1 MHSALT
7 TKKRPSYLTLAF
19 LLPFFGVL
27 LVMLF
32 SQYKPFGSY
41 AILYSDMYHQYYPF
55 FVEFRNTLR
64 SGGSLLHNWSVG
76 MGMDYLAMISYYL
89 ASPLY
94 LLSVLVPESWLMSFF
109 SMLLPIKLGLAGLF
123 FAIFLKKLFGREDW
137 FLVLFASFYALC
149 AWALGYLWNIMW
161 LDTFALLPL
170 VCLGAIQLLREK
182 RFVLYTISLFLSIFC
197 NYYIGFFICIFVALI
212 FFCYEICCWR
222 GFGRF
227 FSDLMR
233 IALFS
238 ALAIGMTAVLEL
250 PALAGLQNTYS
261 SVNQFPTGFRLNIAS
276 SNDWKGLFTAMAQVA
291 GNAAGGNT
299 PTYKEGLPNL
309 YCGVFTLLLA
319 IVFLTRKEFK
329 VREKLCSLFLLVF
342 FALSFII
349 RQLDYIWHGFHF
361 TNMIPYRFSF
371 LFSFVLLVMAYRV
384 IQYRNELKIWQLLFA
399 SVVFAGLCYC
409 SKNRSQWIFLAY
421 NGVFFLGY
429 LALLFAAREKKRPKP
444 LPEAEEAPDAMPL
457 LTEPLVPE
465 EPDLEEKKENRK
477 RRIAFAFSILMAVEL
492 VCNLLQF
499 GLTFNGTN
507 VKNYP
512 SGGEATAEV
521 IDYMKTHETELFYR
535 ADFTHTQSLNDGAL
549 NGLNGVTTFS
559 SSANESVTKFMAA
572 LGFAAKPSYNRYCY
586 EEASP
591 VSNLFLNLKYQINRS
606 EDLVQSRY
614 NQTSCAIGNIAL
626 LENKA
631 WLPLGFVADPALA
644 ELDFEASTGGFAF
657 QNQLF
662 AAATGLKQAVY
673 SVILEYTAEG
683 EGATVTQQGRSG
695 HISYTATESGAD
707 VTIGFEVKQ
716 AGFVCLKINAP
727 KRNSYTIWK
736 NGQRVSGDSISLAQ
750 MAAVG
755 DCQIGD
761 VISVEFTCKDGEK
774 GTLDLESAVLD
785 DTVFQQGLAILR
797 AAPLELTRF
806 TDTLVTGTVR
816 ASKDGLLYTSIPY
829 GGNWTALV
837 DGQPAEIV
845 TVGGAMVGLHLSAGT
860 HSVELTYR
868 NSAFSIGWKVS
879 LLCLALFLG
888 ICAAVY
894 LPRKRKGRFLR
905 PEQTTKK

>member
-7 TKKRPSYLTLAF
+7 QKKRPSYLTLSF

-32 SQYKPFGSY
+32 SQYKPFGGY

-55 FVEFRNTLR
+55 FVEFRSTLR

-94 LLSVLVPESWLMSFF
+94 LLSVLVPESWLLSFF
-109 SMLLPIKLGLAGLF
+109 SMLLPVKLGLAGLF
-123 FAIFLKKLFGREDW
+123 FGIFLKKLFQREDW
-137 FLVLFASFYALC
+137 FLVLFSGFYALC

-182 RFVLYTISLFLSIFC
+182 KFVLYTVTLFFSIFC
-197 NYYIGFFICIFVALI
+197 NYYIGFFTCIFIALV
-212 FFCYEICCWR
+212 FFCYEICCWK

-227 FSDLMR
+227 FSDLLR

-250 PALAGLQNTYS
+250 PALAGLQNTHS

-276 SNDWKGLFTAMAQVA
+276 TNDWKGLLVAMMQVA
-291 GNAAGGNT
+291 GNTAGGNT

-309 YCGVFTLLLA
+309 YCGVFALLLA
-319 IVFLTRKEFK
+319 IIFLTRKEFK

-371 LFSFVLLVMAYRV
+371 LFSFVLLVMAYRALQTLEEV
-384 IQYRNELKIWQLLFA
+384 KIWQLILGGILFA
-399 SVVFAGLCYC
+399 GVCYC
-409 SKNRSQWIFLAY
+409 SKNRTNWVFWVY

-429 LALLFAAREKKRPKP
+429 MALFFAMRERKHPEP
-444 LPEAEEAPDAMPL
+444 LPEAEEFPEMMPL
-457 LTEPLVPE
+457 LAAPPVLEA
-465 EPDLEEKKENRK
+465 DGWEEKEENRQ
-477 RRIAFAFSILMAVEL
+477 RRLAFALSVLMVVEL
-492 VCNLLQF
+492 GCNLLQF
-499 GLTFNGTN
+499 GLTFSGTN

-591 VSNLFLNLKYQINRS
+591 VSNLFLNLKYQINRN
-606 EDLVQSRY
+606 EDLIHSRY
-614 NQTSCAIGNIAL
+614 YETSCAIGNITL
-626 LENKA
+626 LENNA
-631 WLPLGFVADPALA
+631 WLPLGFVTDPALA
-644 ELDFEASTGGFAF
+644 ELDFETSAGGFAF

-662 AAATGLKQAVY
+662 AAATGLQKAVY

-707 VTIGFEVKQ
+707 ATIGFEVKQ

-736 NGQRVSGDSISLAQ
+736 NGERVSGDSISLAQ

-761 VISVEFTCKDGEK
+761 MISVEFTCKDGEK
-774 GTLDLESAVLD
+774 GTLELEAAILD
-785 DTVFQQGLAILR
+785 DAVFQQGLAILR
-797 AAPLELTRF
+797 TAPLELTRF
-806 TDTLVTGTVR
+806 TDTLVAGTVR
-816 ASKDGLLYTSIPY
+816 APKDGLLYTSIPY

-845 TVGGAMVGLHLSAGT
+845 TVGGAMVGLRLTAGT
-860 HSVELTYR
+860 HTVELSYH
-868 NSAFSIGWKVS
+868 NAAFSLGWKVS
-879 LLCLALFLG
+879 LVCLACFLG

-894 LPRKRKGRFLR
+894 LPRKKGRF
-905 PEQTTKK
+905 QHN